1 MVHPMD
7 EYSAPLIASEEVRK
21 NFIKSFILVAI
32 VAVAVFAASWYL
44 GDLLGDIRAGLIT
57 GLVITLVVLP
67 IQILSAKWMILSMTR
82 GRDIDPDIPQER
94 RLLHLVQ
101 GLTISAGLK
110 KTPDVYIIPT
120 PVANAFASGLNEENA
135 FIGVTQGLL
144 DQMNDQELEGVLAH
158 EFGHII
164 HRDIML
170 NQLVI
175 GLISALLVIVVL
187 IEHLGFMELLTG
199 GGNRRRDRDNNG
211 GGAFILVLLLVVML
225 IRPLTM
231 LFGALLQS
239 AISRQR
245 EYAADAVAVRLCS
258 YNEGLAGALEKL
270 SGDKHYSRQEVESL
284 GSKQMAAMYIHFP
297 DAEELFSTHPPIRE
311 RIKRLRNMY

>member
-1 MVHPMD
+1 MNQSMK
-7 EYSAPLIASEEVRK
+7 YSAPLIASEEVRK
-21 NFIKSFILVAI
+21 NFIKSFILVAVVI
-32 VAVAVFAASWYL
+32 AAVFAASWYL
-44 GDLLGDIRAGLIT
+44 GDLLGDVQAGLVT
-57 GLVITLVVLP
+57 GLIISAVILP
-67 IQILSAKWMILSMTR
+67 IQILTAKWMILSMTR
-82 GRDIDPDIPQER
+82 GEEIDPDNLQER

-101 GLTISAGLK
+101 GLSISAGLK
-110 KTPDVYIIPT
+110 KVPDIYIIPT
-120 PVANAFASGLNEENA
+120 PVANAFASGLNEDNA
-135 FIGVTQGLL
+135 FIGVTRGLL
-144 DQMNDQELEGVLAH
+144 EQMDDQELEGVLAH
-158 EFGHII
+158 EIGHII

-175 GLISALLVIVVL
+175 GLISALLLIVVL

-199 GGNRRRDRDNNG
+199 GSNRKRDRDNG
-211 GGAFILVLLLVVML
+211 GGAAVLVLLLVVML

-258 YNEGLAGALEKL
+258 YNEGLASALEKL
-270 SGDKHYSRQEVESL
+270 SCDNRYSRPEIESL

-297 DAEELFSTHPPIRE
+297 EAEELFSTHPPISD